1 MRSHTGARLAARAA
15 GILLCLAAS
24 CLPAAAARHTLTAGD
39 GSTVLVWEQKG
50 RSMRG
55 RPGAVWAIG
64 FSVTDASGTHVGVVA
79 PTGDTARDSSPFLAL
94 DDAGAPV
101 LVWSRF
107 DGVYNKI
114 AYTRY
119 AGGDWTDFHYLTF
132 GSGDDLLPLIATTA
146 SGSYLFYTG
155 SSDRYFFAPLDLASG
170 RLFAPPRQI
179 DLGVWHRPAPVP
191 VAPGGP
197 SLRGGVDVPI
207 NNRGCK
213 DAKTCTNGGAGRLI
227 MLGAPGMQGG
237 VDAPIVNARG
247 AIWGSASGD
256 ACSHVVLI
264 MPSGNAKTA
273 VVVDFHNGT
282 AGGLLR
288 LAIPAQ
294 PDGSFGDTLA
304 ESYLGGLC
312 N

>member
-1 MRSHTGARLAARAA
+1 
-15 GILLCLAAS
+15 
-24 CLPAAAARHTLTAGD
+24 
-39 GSTVLVWEQKG
+39 
-50 RSMRG
+50 
-55 RPGAVWAIG
+55 
-64 FSVTDASGTHVGVVA
+64 
-79 PTGDTARDSSPFLAL
+79 
-94 DDAGAPV
+94 
-101 LVWSRF
+101 
-107 DGVYNKI
+107 
-114 AYTRY
+114 
-119 AGGDWTDFHYLTF
+119 
-132 GSGDDLLPLIATTA
+132 
-146 SGSYLFYTG
+146 
-155 SSDRYFFAPLDLASG
+155 
-170 RLFAPPRQI
+170 
-179 DLGVWHRPAPVP
+179 VP
-191 VAPGGP
+191 VAPGGL

-264 MPSGNAKTA
+264 MPSGDAKTA
-273 VVVDFHNGT
+273 VVVDFHNGM
-282 AGGLLR
+282 AKGLLR